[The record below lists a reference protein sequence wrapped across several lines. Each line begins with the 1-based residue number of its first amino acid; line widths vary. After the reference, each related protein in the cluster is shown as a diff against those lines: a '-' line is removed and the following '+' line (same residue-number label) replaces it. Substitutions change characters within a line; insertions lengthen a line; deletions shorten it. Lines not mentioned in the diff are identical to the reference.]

1 MKLLIKPF
9 SPLIKSIYSEHGHFH
24 SGDAGID
31 LYTLEDQLIEH
42 GQTKKIHFGIACENL
57 DSNPYL
63 LIPRS
68 SISKTPL
75 RLSNSIGLID
85 AGYRGEI
92 MASVDNIKK
101 ENYLIKKHQ
110 RLFQL
115 VSMVGSPIEISL
127 VDNLSETERG
137 EGGFGS
143 TGN

>member
-75 RLSNSIGLID
+75 RMSNSIGLID

-101 ENYLIKKHQ
+101 GITIPMKLKNNSILLSYRLNGKRVCPIK
-110 RLFQL
+110 RDIFYPAIRFFC
-115 VSMVGSPIEISL
+115 V
-127 VDNLSETERG
+127 
-137 EGGFGS
+137 
-143 TGN
+143 